1 MKNRLHFLL
10 IALFSPSL
18 FANSVSESQS
28 KWYNKY
34 KKQANVPKIED
45 MLINTESEPDLKT
58 GFVDLYNKKD
68 LNGWT
73 PLGGYCKFEA
83 NGDLITGTCVPKSPS
98 TYLST
103 KKTDYKNFVF
113 TCEIKWE
120 VDGNTGVMF
129 RARVKEGKDKKGN
142 LKTTVFGPQIE
153 MEGLEQGRGWSGGV
167 YGQSCG
173 GYWYPLWLDSHKDI
187 RAALHKGWNRVTIKA
202 DGNNVK
208 TWVNGIPAANWN
220 TEEYMEGYFG
230 LQVHSGKKGKVH
242 FKNIRVKE
250 L

>member
-1 MKNRLHFLL
+1 MKARLHFLL
-10 IALFSPSL
+10 IALFSSSL

-98 TYLST
+98 TYFSIKNQIIKTLSSPVKSNGKLMAT
-103 KKTDYKNFVF
+103 LESCLELVSKK
-113 TCEIKWE
+113 
-120 VDGNTGVMF
+120 
-129 RARVKEGKDKKGN
+129 VKIKKG
-142 LKTTVFGPQIE
+142 I
-153 MEGLEQGRGWSGGV
+153 
-167 YGQSCG
+167 
-173 GYWYPLWLDSHKDI
+173 
-187 RAALHKGWNRVTIKA
+187 
-202 DGNNVK
+202 
-208 TWVNGIPAANWN
+208 
-220 TEEYMEGYFG
+220 
-230 LQVHSGKKGKVH
+230 
-242 FKNIRVKE
+242 
-250 L
+250 